1 MANLNLK
8 DDIKANVYSDT
19 FTKNVNDKTLSDKEI
34 EWGAKCIDDMVKS
47 IYTEEE
53 LNKLK
58 AAGIDPATG
67 IMIDGKPINFYQ
79 IGIKYSDVFGS
90 LDATQSGTIKCQI
103 VANALEGKKLDVIKY
118 GIDENGAVTAKEA
131 VPVNT
136 EVKVSAKSTN
146 FFRRILEAIG
156 LLSPKPDEKIIA
168 ANNEPRDYTE
178 FFAESAPEREERD
191 RFKNEMNDAKE
202 KFANKQLDD
211 IKVKTPQKSEMLSKA
226 QRHAISMQCRAESVK
241 HSDLKKKMDEEFFA
255 DLIPENRR
263 PGLSLDNAIGI
274 NIQKFFNLSNAKND
288 RIRSIDA
295 SISRRNTRIS
305 VVLLYGMTQGHSLD
319 ELTAPENSELRKT
332 IGKQFIKDMG
342 TKTLEDFAKSN
353 GLDKDAA
360 ETKNQYKA
368 YFNEQRAKIE
378 KFYIDGFEK
387 LRLEPLDIPDPNNYT
402 EFAQKYSRLQL
413 LGSIVKDIEQ
423 TSSSLVRNTY
433 DNSAEDAALHD
444 RYSAF
449 MKYIVNETGAFKTTN
464 LDNYFGFLA
473 SPDFAES
480 RDEKNVIGINLA
492 AQGKAAAQYLY
503 DKTRGMD
510 YVANFIDNEELSAN
524 NTGLCFKTNSAD
536 KSLADAAYKS
546 FLCTND
552 PDMKTVLYD
561 ENSKQ
566 FLQFGTNN
574 EKGTVFD
581 MSDAYQERMDKGVST
596 RTNLNKYI
604 PAIGYLR
611 ESGST
616 LSEAYQYDIIEK
628 PMREKAQA
636 EKAQAEKAAKATEN
650 TNTKEMVDKPTEVD
664 KAAREKEKFIE
675 NAMKDKISFKEAE
688 QLWKDTERDK
698 RFEKALDEMMKEA
711 DELQIIPQTE
721 TKTRITADELMGTT
735 NQKMT
740 MPSKETQA
748 PTKQMGMS
756 KP

>member
-1 MANLNLK
+1 MAKLNLK

-19 FTKNVNDKTLSDKEI
+19 FTKNVNEKTLSEKEI
-34 EWGAKCIDDMVKS
+34 EWGAKCIDDMLKS

-53 LNKLK
+53 LGRLK

-67 IMIDGKPINFYQ
+67 ILVDGKPIDFYQ
-79 IGIKYSDVFGS
+79 TGSKYEKIFGS
-90 LDATQSGTIKCQI
+90 LDATRSGTIKCQI
-103 VANALEGKKLDVIKY
+103 VANALEGKKLDVIKFDV
-118 GIDENGAVTAKEA
+118 DEKGAVTAKEA

-146 FFRRILEAIG
+146 FFRRFLESIG
-156 LLSPKPDEKIIA
+156 LLSPKPDKKIIA

-178 FFAESAPEREERD
+178 FFAESAPEQAERD

-226 QRHAISMQCRAESVK
+226 QRHAISMQCRAESAK
-241 HSDLKKKMDEEFFA
+241 HTDLVKKMDEEFFA
-255 DLIPENRR
+255 DLIPEKRR

-274 NIQKFFNLSNAKND
+274 NIRKCFKLSNDKNAT
-288 RIRSIDA
+288 ISSIDA
-295 SISRRNTRIS
+295 SIDRRPTRIS

-342 TKTLEDFAKSN
+342 TKTIEDFAKSN

-368 YFNEQRAKIE
+368 YFNEQREKIE

-387 LRLEPLDIPDPNNYT
+387 FRLEPLDIPDPNNYT
-402 EFAQKYSRLQL
+402 EFVQKYSKLSL
-413 LGSIVKDIEQ
+413 LGSIAKDIEQ
-423 TSSSLVRNTY
+423 TSASLVKNTY
-433 DNSAEDAALHD
+433 DNSAEDAELNN

-449 MKYIVNETGAFKTTN
+449 MKYITNEIGSFKTIN
-464 LDNYFGFLA
+464 LDNYFAFLA

-480 RDEKNVIGINLA
+480 RDEKNVVGVNLA

-524 NTGLCFKTNSAD
+524 NMGLCFTTNSED

-546 FLCTND
+546 FLCTNN

-566 FLQFGTNN
+566 LLQFGANN
-574 EKGTVFD
+574 EKGTVYD
-581 MSDAYQERMDKGVST
+581 TSETYQERMDKGVNT
-596 RTNLNKYI
+596 RKNLNKYI
-604 PAIGYLR
+604 PAIGILR
-611 ESGST
+611 EGGTT
-616 LSEAYQYDIIEK
+616 LSEAYQYDVIEK

-636 EKAQAEKAAKATEN
+636 EKAAKAAEN
-650 TNTKEMVDKPTEVD
+650 TNEKVDKPAQVEKTTEVD
-664 KAAREKEKFIE
+664 KAAQEKENYI
-675 NAMKDKISFKEAE
+675 NAAMKDGVSRQNAELLWKTEQHDKKLAQEIDGVMKEAE
-688 QLWKDTERDK
+688 
-698 RFEKALDEMMKEA
+698 
-711 DELQIIPQTE
+711 ELHIE
-721 TKTRITADELMGTT
+721 TKTRITADELMGIT
-735 NQKMT
+735 NQKKT
-740 MPSKETQA
+740 MPPKEKQA
-748 PTKQMGMS
+748 PTKQMGRS
-756 KP
+756 LP